1 VLTKRLKRASKLD
14 AFEPEMKRI
23 LEKYPDITAV
33 RLLEELKEAG
43 YPGGITI
50 LRERLA
56 DMRHHK
62 EPVMRFETDPGL
74 QGQMDWSPYTIPF
87 RTGKATVQCF
97 SYILGYSRRQYID
110 FTLHRDF
117 FTLIRRH
124 VDAFG
129 HFSGG
134 FAYNQATGQPGIEL
148 DMQKFVFIGAVARDE
163 SAIAMTKASGITS
176 MEKWFAAKTPV
187 KLGNTGPGAFGTD
200 NVLKVVKAALNLPAQ
215 IISGYKGTADMRLA
229 AESGEIDG
237 TTWGWDSMR
246 GTWQKAIESGI
257 VVVVLQAVPKP
268 FPDLPNVPLA
278 IDLAKTAEAKQL
290 IEYGI
295 HFPSKITKTLAL
307 PPGTPSDRAQI
318 LQKALQETVKD
329 AEFIAEADKAKI
341 GLAPVT
347 ADDMRKTFEG
357 IFKLD
362 PGLMGK
368 LKTILF

>member
-1 VLTKRLKRASKLD
+1 
-14 AFEPEMKRI
+14 MKRI
-23 LEKYPDITAV
+23 LYLTAAV
-33 RLLEELKEAG
+33 AG
-43 YPGGITI
+43 ILFVPRISSAQANFYEGKTIRIVVGFSPGGGYDALARMLSRHMPKYIPGNPTI
-50 LRERLA
+50 IVENMAGAGSLLA
-56 DMRHHK
+56 ANHVYRVAKPD
-62 EPVMRFETDPGL
+62 GL
-74 QGQMDWSPYTIPF
+74 T
-87 RTGKATVQCF
+87 
-97 SYILGYSRRQYID
+97 
-110 FTLHRDF
+110 
-117 FTLIRRH
+117 
-124 VDAFG
+124 FG

-257 VVVVLQAVPKP
+257 VIVVLQAVPKP

-295 HFPSKITKTLAL
+295 HYPSKITKTLAL

-318 LQKALQETVKD
+318 LQRALQETVKD

-347 ADDMRKTFEG
+347 ADDMKKTIEG

>member
-1 VLTKRLKRASKLD
+1 
-14 AFEPEMKRI
+14 MKRI
-23 LEKYPDITAV
+23 LFLTAAV
-33 RLLEELKEAG
+33 AWMLFVPRISSAQANFYEGKTIRIIVG
-43 YPGGITI
+43 FSPGGGYDALARMLSRHMPKYIPGHPTI
-50 LRERLA
+50 IVENMTGAASLVA
-56 DMRHHK
+56 ANHVYKVAKPD
-62 EPVMRFETDPGL
+62 GL
-74 QGQMDWSPYTIPF
+74 T
-87 RTGKATVQCF
+87 
-97 SYILGYSRRQYID
+97 
-110 FTLHRDF
+110 
-117 FTLIRRH
+117 
-124 VDAFG
+124 FG

-134 FAYNQATGQPGIEL
+134 FAYSQVMGQPGIEF
-148 DMQKFVFIGAVARDE
+148 DMQKFVFVGAVARDE
-163 SAIAMTKASGITS
+163 SAIAMTKSSGITS

-187 KLGNTGPGAFGTD
+187 KLGTTGPGAFGTD

-246 GTWQKAIESGI
+246 GTWQKAIESGT
-257 VVVVLQAVPKP
+257 VVVVLQTVPKP
-268 FPDLPNVPLA
+268 FPDLPQVPLA

-295 HFPSKITKTLAL
+295 HYPSKITKTLAL

-318 LQKALQETVKD
+318 LQRALQETVKD

-362 PGLMGK
+362 PGLVGK
-368 LKTILF
+368 LKTILY

>member
-1 VLTKRLKRASKLD
+1 
-14 AFEPEMKRI
+14 MKRI
-23 LEKYPDITAV
+23 LFLSAAV
-33 RLLEELKEAG
+33 AWIFIVPRISLAQANFYEGKTIRIIVG
-43 YPGGITI
+43 FSPGGGYDALARMLSRHMPKYIPGHPTI
-50 LRERLA
+50 IVENMTGAASLVA
-56 DMRHHK
+56 ANHVYKVAKPD
-62 EPVMRFETDPGL
+62 GL
-74 QGQMDWSPYTIPF
+74 T
-87 RTGKATVQCF
+87 
-97 SYILGYSRRQYID
+97 
-110 FTLHRDF
+110 
-117 FTLIRRH
+117 
-124 VDAFG
+124 FG

-134 FAYNQATGQPGIEL
+134 FAYSQVMGQPGIEF
-148 DMQKFVFIGAVARDE
+148 DMQKFVFVGAVARDE
-163 SAIAMTKASGITS
+163 SAIAMTKSSGITG

-187 KLGNTGPGAFGTD
+187 KLGTTGPGAFGTD

-237 TTWGWDSMR
+237 TSWGWDSMR
-246 GTWQKAIESGI
+246 GTWQKAIESGT
-257 VVVVLQAVPKP
+257 VVVVLQTVPKA
-268 FPDLPNVPLA
+268 FPDLPRVPLA

-295 HFPSKITKTLAL
+295 HYPSKITKTLAL
-307 PPGTPSDRAQI
+307 PPGTPGDRAQI
-318 LQKALQETVKD
+318 LQRALQETVKD

-362 PGLMGK
+362 PGLVGK

>member
-1 VLTKRLKRASKLD
+1 
-14 AFEPEMKRI
+14 MKRI
-23 LEKYPDITAV
+23 LFLIAV
-33 RLLEELKEAG
+33 VAWIFIVPRISSAQSNFYEGKTIRIVVG
-43 YPGGITI
+43 FSPGGGYDALARMLSRHMPKYIPGNPTI
-50 LRERLA
+50 IVENMAGAGSLLA
-56 DMRHHK
+56 ANHVYRVAKPD
-62 EPVMRFETDPGL
+62 GL
-74 QGQMDWSPYTIPF
+74 T
-87 RTGKATVQCF
+87 
-97 SYILGYSRRQYID
+97 
-110 FTLHRDF
+110 
-117 FTLIRRH
+117 
-124 VDAFG
+124 FG

-134 FAYNQATGQPGIEL
+134 FAYNQATGQPGIEF

-295 HFPSKITKTLAL
+295 HYPSKITKTLAL

-318 LQKALQETVKD
+318 LQRALQETVKD

-347 ADDMRKTFEG
+347 ADDMKKTIDG

-368 LKTILF
+368 LKAILF